1 MALIHRTTMA
11 PSKLELLG
19 RWLPSRPWYSGPG
32 RAEDLR
38 RVGGF
43 RLDDPAG
50 AVGIEF
56 LVVTDTGGA
65 EPITYFVPL
74 SYRDAAI
81 DADPDALLGTA
92 EHGVLGTRWIYDG
105 TRDPVAVDRMV
116 ALLAGGARAQHGT
129 ESDTADLSV
138 LVAAADLPVTG
149 SAPISAAENPVGTD
163 ITVADGQLRVHR
175 VLGRSEPVLRSG
187 QVVVPWTAPDGGTVR
202 SVVLSELR

>member
-1 MALIHRTTMA
+1 M
-11 PSKLELLG
+11 ELLG

-50 AVGIEF
+50 EVGIDM
-56 LVVTDTGGA
+56 LVVTDTGSA

-74 SYRDAAI
+74 SYRGTELEI
-81 DADPDALLGTA
+81 DDDALLDTA
-92 EHGVLGTRWIYDG
+92 EHGVLGTRWIYDA

-116 ALLAGGARAQHGT
+116 ALLAGGAQAQHGT
-129 ESDTADLSV
+129 DSDSPDLSI
-138 LVAAADLPVTG
+138 LVAAADLPAAG
-149 SAPISAAENPVGTD
+149 SRLVSASENPVGTD
-163 ITVADGQLRVHR
+163 ITVAEGQLRVHQ
-175 VLGRSEPVLRSG
+175 VLGRSEPVLRTG
-187 QVVVPWTAPDGGTVR
+187 QVVLPWTAPDGSTVR

>member
-1 MALIHRTTMA
+1 MALIHRTTLE

-19 RWLPSRPWYSGPG
+19 RWLPNRPWYSGPG

-50 AVGIEF
+50 AVGIEM
-56 LVVTDTGGA
+56 LVVTDTGSA

-74 SYRDAAI
+74 SYRDTELETE
-81 DADPDALLGTA
+81 PDALLGTA

-105 TRDPVAVDRMV
+105 TRDPVAADRMV
-116 ALLAGGARAQHGT
+116 ALLAGGAQAQHGT
-129 ESDTADLSV
+129 ESDTPELGV
-138 LVAAADLPVTG
+138 LVAAARLPAGG
-149 SAPISAAENPVGTD
+149 SALVSTAENPVGTD
-163 ITVADGQLRVHR
+163 ITLAAGQLRVHR

-187 QVVVPWTAPDGGTVR
+187 QVILPWSAPDGTTVR

>member
-32 RAEDLR
+32 RAEELQ

-50 AVGIEF
+50 AVGIDC

-65 EPITYFVPL
+65 EQITYFVPL
-74 SYRDAAI
+74 SYRDAEF

-105 TRDPVAVDRMV
+105 PRDPVAVDRMV

-129 ESDTADLSV
+129 ESDTPDLSV
-138 LVAAADLPVTG
+138 LVAAADLPAAG

-187 QVVVPWTAPDGGTVR
+187 QVVAPWTAPDGSTVR

>member
-32 RAEDLR
+32 RAESLQ

-56 LVVTDTGGA
+56 LVVTDSGSA

-74 SYRDAAI
+74 SYRDAAF
-81 DADPDALLGTA
+81 DADADALLGTA

-116 ALLAGGARAQHGT
+116 ALLAGGARAQHST
-129 ESDTADLSV
+129 DSDTPDLSV
-138 LVAAADLPVTG
+138 LVAAADLPAAG
-149 SAPISAAENPVGTD
+149 SRLVSAAENPVGTD
-163 ITVADGQLRVHR
+163 ITVTDGQVRVHR

-187 QVVVPWTAPDGGTVR
+187 QVVAPWTAPGGNLVR
-202 SVVLSELR
+202 SVVLSRLR

>member
-11 PSKLELLG
+11 PSKSELLG
-19 RWLPSRPWYSGPG
+19 RWLPSRPWYSSPG
-32 RAEDLR
+32 RAEDLQ

-65 EPITYFVPL
+65 APITYFVPL
-74 SYRDAAI
+74 SYRDAAF

-105 TRDPVAVDRMV
+105 TRDPVSVDRMV

-129 ESDTADLSV
+129 ESDTPELSV
-138 LVAAADLPVTG
+138 LVAAADLPAAG
-149 SAPISAAENPVGTD
+149 SALISAAENPVGTD
-163 ITVADGQLRVHR
+163 ISVADGQLRVHR

-187 QVVVPWTAPDGGTVR
+187 QVVVPWTAPDGSTVC

>member
-32 RAEDLR
+32 RADELR

-74 SYRDAAI
+74 SYRDAEFGT
-81 DADPDALLGTA
+81 DAEALLGTA

-129 ESDTADLSV
+129 DSDTPDPSV
-138 LVAAADLPVTG
+138 LVAAAGLPVRG
-149 SAPISAAENPVGTD
+149 SALVSAAENPVGTD
-163 ITVADGQLRVHR
+163 ITVAAGQLRVHR

-187 QVVVPWTAPDGGTVR
+187 QVVAPWTAPDGSTVR

>member
-1 MALIHRTTMA
+1 MAVIHRTTME
-11 PSKLELLG
+11 PSKLDLLG

-50 AVGIEF
+50 EVGIEM
-56 LVVTDTGGA
+56 LVVTDTGST

-74 SYRDAAI
+74 SYRGIEPETDT
-81 DADPDALLGTA
+81 DALLGTS

-105 TRDPVAVDRMV
+105 TRDPVAVERMA
-116 ALLAGGARAQHGT
+116 ALLAGGAQAQHATDSATPELG
-129 ESDTADLSV
+129 V
-138 LVAAADLPVTG
+138 LVAAAGLPTDG
-149 SAPISAAENPVGTD
+149 SALVSAAENPVGTD
-163 ITVADGQLRVHR
+163 ITVTDGQLRVHR

-187 QVVVPWTAPDGGTVR
+187 QVIVPWSAPDGSTVR